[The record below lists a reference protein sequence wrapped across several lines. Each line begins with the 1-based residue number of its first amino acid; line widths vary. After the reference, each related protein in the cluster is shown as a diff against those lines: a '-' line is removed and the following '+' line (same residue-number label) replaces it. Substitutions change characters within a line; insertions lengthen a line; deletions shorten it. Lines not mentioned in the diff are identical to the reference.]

1 MFTFAV
7 VFEYFKLLFVP
18 AGLLLWLGL
27 RASGGRLDWLVRLLI
42 VGCYV
47 LWAYRAGFWAYLS
60 YHARY
65 VLLAAFVAASVF
77 SFLSTRALPLF
88 DFRGVWSWLSLG
100 ARVLVLLLLAA
111 LFALSLGARRF
122 EGEALAAELPL
133 RGAKTFYVAQGGGN
147 ASVNYHG
154 VASATQAYALDIVAL
169 DRLGRK
175 SEGFYPSDPSRHAAF
190 GETVYS
196 PCDGEVV
203 AAFGD
208 APDNRPP
215 ETDAERPAGNHV
227 WIRHGD
233 GGNTYVLLAHLMRGS
248 VGVGAGERVRRGQP
262 LGRVGNSGNTSSPH
276 LHVHAVR
283 FEERPAAEDSV
294 TLLRGRGATAVP
306 LLFGGRFLTRN
317 DTF

>member
-1 MFTFAV
+1 MFTFAIV
-7 VFEYFKLLFVP
+7 LEFVKLLFVP

-27 RASGGRLDWLVRLLI
+27 RSSGGRLGWLVRLLI

-47 LWAYRAGFWAYLS
+47 FWAYRDGFWAYLS

-65 VLLAAFVAASVF
+65 LLLAAFVAAAVG
-77 SFLSTRALPLF
+77 SFISTRALPLH
-88 DFRGVWSWLSLG
+88 DLRGVWSWLSLA
-100 ARVLVLLLLAA
+100 ARTLVLLLLAA
-111 LFALSLGARRF
+111 LVVLSLRARRF
-122 EGEALAAELPL
+122 EGEPLALDFPL
-133 RGAKTFYVAQGGGN
+133 RGTKTFYVAQGGGN
-147 ASVNYHG
+147 ASANYHG
-154 VASATQAYALDIVAL
+154 VASAAQAYALDIVAL

-175 SEGFYPSDPSRHAAF
+175 SEGFYPSDLSRHAAY

-208 APDNRPP
+208 APDNHPP
-215 ETDAERPAGNHV
+215 DTDVARPAGNHV
-227 WIRHGD
+227 WIRHDD
-233 GGNTYVLLAHLMRGS
+233 GTYVVLAHLMRGS

-262 LGRVGNSGNTSSPH
+262 LARVGNSGNTTAPH
-276 LHVHAVR
+276 LHIHAVR
-283 FEERPAAEDSV
+283 FGERPAEDSV
-294 TLLRGRGATAVP
+294 TLLRGGKGVP